1 MKEEQETGFVHDLG
15 LGKRESHADKAG
27 QALTQRV
34 VPTLN
39 MGGFS
44 RLFAHGGMLLLGD
57 DSSIHSQ
64 KVRKAMAL
72 AIRLRNRLPQPL
84 ARLFAPIPNSIRHH
98 LSCLAAQSY
107 PNPGVVR
114 FFEHKRPEF
123 VQFQDR
129 RRRILWVGGD
139 QSST

>member
-1 MKEEQETGFVHDLG
+1 MHDLG

-34 VPTLN
+34 VPTLD

-44 RLFAHGGMLLLGD
+44 RSLPTAVCCSSGMTAAYTLKKSRL
-57 DSSIHSQ
+57 
-64 KVRKAMAL
+64 AMAL
-72 AIRLRNRLPQPL
+72 AIRLRNCLPQPL

-114 FFEHKRPEF
+114 FFEHKRPQF
-123 VQFQDR
+123 VQFQGR
-129 RRRILWVGGD
+129 GSGILWVRGD
-139 QSST
+139 QGGT